1 MFAWGSTIHGE
12 LGLGGIEEE
21 HIQTPKPLDWFEAK
35 SVIKAALGDNHT
47 LILTKD
53 GKVYS
58 SGSNDY
64 GQLGHDQPRKRP
76 QLVSGLDAHPITNI
90 ACGSMHSMALNQ
102 WGEVFS
108 WGSDN
113 YGQLGHQLGGTLQ
126 IVPKLVKS
134 LAPYHIIQIAAGQKH
149 SIALTNAG
157 EILVWGAN
165 DCGQLGL
172 GTVTPYEATPTC
184 VSTLFGIPIALIA
197 CGANHTFAVS
207 TSGAIFGWGKNT
219 HGQLGLNDTA
229 SKQFPTQLRT
239 LRNSRVRY
247 ISCGDEFSTF
257 LTLDGGVFS
266 CGAGMYG
273 QLGHGSH
280 SNEILPR
287 QVQDRL

>member
-1 MFAWGSTIHGE
+1 
-12 LGLGGIEEE
+12 
-21 HIQTPKPLDWFEAK
+21 
-35 SVIKAALGDNHT
+35 
-47 LILTKD
+47 
-53 GKVYS
+53 
-58 SGSNDY
+58 
-64 GQLGHDQPRKRP
+64 
-76 QLVSGLDAHPITNI
+76 
-90 ACGSMHSMALNQ
+90 
-102 WGEVFS
+102 
-108 WGSDN
+108 
-113 YGQLGHQLGGTLQ
+113 
-126 IVPKLVKS
+126 
-134 LAPYHIIQIAAGQKH
+134 
-149 SIALTNAG
+149 
-157 EILVWGAN
+157 
-165 DCGQLGL
+165 
-172 GTVTPYEATPTC
+172 VTPYEATPTC